1 MGKLHPPQE
10 KLFLSLL
17 YGIAKWRWAFRVQ
30 KKSCQGWVC
39 VCVRCG
45 ILFVFICVCKCLH
58 EFSPSFVNDALL
70 QVKIEPISP
79 KPSCQYRLENFC
91 FATREKVFPP
101 RAITMSKQPWV
112 TRESRGERRTDG
124 AEEWNWEPGNYFH
137 SESVPLK
144 KKNKNRN

>member
-1 MGKLHPPQE
+1 MEMG
-10 KLFLSLL
+10 
-17 YGIAKWRWAFRVQ
+17 VQ
-30 KKSCQGWVC
+30 SPKKELPRMSVC

-101 RAITMSKQPWV
+101 RAITMSKQP
-112 TRESRGERRTDG
+112 
-124 AEEWNWEPGNYFH
+124 
-137 SESVPLK
+137 
-144 KKNKNRN
+144 